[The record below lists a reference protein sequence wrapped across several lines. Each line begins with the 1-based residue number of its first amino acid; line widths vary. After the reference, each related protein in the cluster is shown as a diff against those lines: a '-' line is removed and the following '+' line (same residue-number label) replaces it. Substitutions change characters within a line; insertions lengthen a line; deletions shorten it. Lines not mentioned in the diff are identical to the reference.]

1 MVGASGAHSQVGTD
15 AHFNVG
21 VFRGG
26 NFLPRLKFGGEQE
39 WRGAGM
45 QRRSKGLCNKEMG
58 RGSKRTAVANL
69 STLQ

>member
-26 NFLPRLKFGGEQE
+26 EFLATSQV
-39 WRGAGM
+39 WRRAGVEG
-45 QRRSKGLCNKEMG
+45 RWHAAAVKGF
-58 RGSKRTAVANL
+58 V
-69 STLQ
+69 